1 MVISMAEVLLRAVED
16 DTVMPANKP
25 ATKPMDRLSARERKF
40 LKEVSDFCRA
50 WVDPHCEQWERKE
63 SLPREIF
70 FAAGELGLMGM
81 LAPQKFG
88 GLGLSFIAYIA
99 ALREVAR
106 HYAALALN
114 LATHN
119 SLCIGQILA
128 FGSPAQKERCLP
140 RLVRGEWLSAWA
152 LTEPQAGSDCGSME
166 TTAEQKEHGW
176 ELNGRKTFT
185 TQGSRADILVVMAVT
200 GTESDGAKEL
210 SAFLVRKNQARS
222 IRKIP
227 TYGMKAS
234 DTSEL
239 LFDRAKAELLGDPGQ
254 GRAQA
259 LLMLDRG
266 RISIAALA
274 LGIAEAAYDAARGYA
289 LRREQ
294 FGRLISDFEAIQWML
309 ADSATEIEAAE
320 LLILRAAA
328 MQDQG
333 LKTTKESAMAKLFT
347 SEAAT
352 RICNRALQVHG
363 GYGYSR
369 DYPLERYL
377 RDVKLCEIA
386 EGTSEIQRML
396 IARRVLK
403 EAESKD

>member
-1 MVISMAEVLLRAVED
+1 MQ
-16 DTVMPANKP
+16 N
-25 ATKPMDRLSARERKF
+25 AREQEF
-40 LKEVSDFCRA
+40 LKEVRAFCRA
-50 WVDPHCEQWERKE
+50 QVDPFCEQWEKEE

-70 FAAGELGLMGM
+70 VAAGKVGLMGM

-88 GLGLSFIAYIA
+88 GLESSFADYIA

-106 HYAALALN
+106 HYASLALN

-128 FGSPAQKERCLP
+128 FGSAAQKERCLP
-140 RLVRGEWLSAWA
+140 RLASGEWLSAWA
-152 LTEPQAGSDCGSME
+152 LTEPLAGSDCGSME
-166 TTAEQKEHGW
+166 TKGEQKEKGW
-176 ELNGRKTFT
+176 ELTGQKMFT
-185 TQGSRADILVVMAVT
+185 TQGSQADVLVVIAVT
-200 GTESDGAKEL
+200 GKTSDGGKEL
-210 SAFLVRKNQARS
+210 SAFLVNKDQVRAV
-222 IRKIP
+222 RKIP

-234 DTSEL
+234 DTAEL
-239 LFDRAKAELLGDPGQ
+239 GFDHAKAELLGER
-254 GRAQA
+254 GRGRVQA

-266 RISIAALA
+266 RIGIAALA
-274 LGIAEAAYDAARGYA
+274 LGIAEAAYDAARRHA
-289 LRREQ
+289 LRRKQ
-294 FGRLISDFEAIQWML
+294 FGRPITEFQAIQWML
-309 ADSATEIEAAE
+309 ADSATELAAAE
-320 LLILRAAA
+320 LLIERAAT

-369 DYPLERYL
+369 DFPLERYL

-396 IARRVLK
+396 IARKVLK

>member
-1 MVISMAEVLLRAVED
+1 V
-16 DTVMPANKP
+16 
-25 ATKPMDRLSARERKF
+25 
-40 LKEVSDFCRA
+40 
-50 WVDPHCEQWERKE
+50 
-63 SLPREIF
+63 
-70 FAAGELGLMGM
+70 GLMGM
-81 LAPQKFG
+81 LAPETFG
-88 GLGLSFIAYIA
+88 GLGLSFVAYIG
-99 ALREVAR
+99 ALREVAQ

-128 FGSPAQKERCLP
+128 FGSVVQKERCLP
-140 RLVRGEWLSAWA
+140 RLTRGEWLSAWA
-152 LTEPQAGSDCGSME
+152 LTEPAAGSDCGSME
-166 TTAEQKEHGW
+166 TTGEENKGGW
-176 ELNGRKTFT
+176 ELNGRKIFT
-185 TQGSRADILVVMAVT
+185 TQGGRADILVVIAVT
-200 GTESDGAKEL
+200 GTKSDGAKEL
-210 SAFLVRKNQARS
+210 SAFLVNKDQVRS
-222 IRKIP
+222 VRKIP

-239 LFDRAKAELLGDPGQ
+239 LFEHAKAELLGDKGQ

-266 RISIAALA
+266 RIGIAALA
-274 LGIAEAAYDAARGYA
+274 LGIAEAAYDAARRHA
-289 LRREQ
+289 LRRKQ
-294 FGRLISDFEAIQWML
+294 FGRAISDFEAVQWML
-309 ADSATEIEAAE
+309 ADSATELEAAE
-320 LLILRAAA
+320 LLITRAAT

-352 RICNRALQVHG
+352 RICNRALQIHG

-369 DYPLERYL
+369 DYPIERYL

-396 IARRVLK
+396 IARKVLK
-403 EAESKD
+403 EAESRD